1 MLYVDMETNTSSDAV
16 IINNKENTD
25 HKIEETA
32 KVHNPTSREY
42 LMSMAMTYLF
52 VFSVY
57 HNNMIGQNRGMN
69 FILSLFAICSS
80 YLPII
85 FFVNTAISE
94 FKKNNHAGYITNVV
108 LMSNFTLA
116 LMNLLLK

>member
-1 MLYVDMETNTSSDAV
+1 METNTSSDAV

-32 KVHNPTSREY
+32 KVYNPTSREY
-42 LMSMAMTYLF
+42 LMSMSMAMTYLF
-52 VFSVY
+52 IFSVY

-69 FILSLFAICSS
+69 FILSLFAIYSS

-94 FKKNNHAGYITNVV
+94 FKKNNYAGYITNVV
-108 LMSNFTLA
+108 IMSNFTLA

>member
-1 MLYVDMETNTSSDAV
+1 METNTSNDAV

-25 HKIEETA
+25 HKIEETTKA
-32 KVHNPTSREY
+32 HNPTSREY
-42 LMSMAMTYLF
+42 LMFMAMTYLF

-57 HNNMIGQNRGMN
+57 HNNMSSQNRGMN
-69 FILSLFAICSS
+69 FILSLFAICGS
-80 YLPII
+80 YLPIM
-85 FFVNTAISE
+85 FFVNMAISE
-94 FKKNNHAGYITNVV
+94 FKKNNYAGYITNVV